1 MWYTV
6 NVNFFSFGYAKKIV
20 KATGAVFIHTYHTL
34 YEQYTEYVP
43 IGKTLSRAALGKW
56 IKLRLR
62 NVDTIIAP
70 TKKVEYALLEY
81 GMENNIQIIPSGIQI
96 DRFFKNGRGGDNKK
110 IKRKVSDSRGQNSSA
125 KVLEDLDLKSEL
137 MKLLRGMKA
146 LLSKR
151 QDVVLLI
158 VGGGPDKRK
167 PGAAGEGIRYRKI
180 GSVCRYGKSKRSS

>member
-1 MWYTV
+1 M
-6 NVNFFSFGYAKKIV
+6 

-96 DRFFKNGRGGDNKK
+96 DRFFKKEEAE
-110 IKRKVSDSRGQNSSA
+110 ITKRLKEKVSDSRGQNSSA
-125 KVLEDLDLKSEL
+125 KSWKTW
-137 MKLLRGMKA
+137 
-146 LLSKR
+146 
-151 QDVVLLI
+151 I
-158 VGGGPDKRK
+158 
-167 PGAAGEGIRYRKI
+167 
-180 GSVCRYGKSKRSS
+180 